1 MTVVPPLHADIN
13 STLFSCDQI
22 AEIHRNTAGVHSREF
37 IQTHLQTMLQLQTAK
52 ARTWTIKLSKM
63 IPTP

>member
-1 MTVVPPLHADIN
+1 MTVVPALHADIN
-13 STLFSCDQI
+13 NSTLFSDQI